1 MGLRGPITAA
11 ASLGAAAALLL
22 APAAAQAAPAPQQ
35 QLAAALRSHGIAPA
49 ESAALAIDLA
59 SGRTLFA
66 QNPDLALEPA
76 SNEKLTVTY
85 GALVELGPD
94 YRFRTEVLG
103 DGRQVGSVWE
113 GRLVLKGYGDPTLRT
128 VDLQHLARQLYD
140 HGIRRVTGHVVG
152 DGSWFDDNW
161 TAPGWLPGF
170 YGGESG
176 PLAALVVNGGFR
188 HQRLVRDPRLAAAA
202 LFDILLGQ
210 QGIEARDAVVGTASA
225 GAGTLASVHSQKL
238 GTLLELMDSDSDNF
252 TAEMVLKAIGAEK
265 AGAGSTA
272 AGAAIVHRDLGLAG
286 VPLAGARIVDG
297 SGLSRLDRVTARE
310 LAALLVVFWRSPE
323 LHDVVQSSLAVA
335 GETGTLRHRLFGKRT
350 RGVVRGK
357 TGTTAMA
364 SALSGYIGSR
374 YVFVLVQ
381 NGHPVSWSA
390 AHTVQ
395 DRFVERLAK
404 LSPREALSVPAR

>member
-1 MGLRGPITAA
+1 MGVRGPIGAA
-11 ASLGAAAALLL
+11 AAVAAAAALL
-22 APAAAQAAPAPQQ
+22 APFAAQAAPAPQQ

-49 ESAALAIDLA
+49 ESAALAVDLA
-59 SGRTLFA
+59 TGRTLFA
-66 QNPDLALEPA
+66 QNADLALEPA

-128 VDLQHLARQLYD
+128 IDLQHLARQLYA
-140 HGIRRVTGHVVG
+140 HGIRSVTGHIVG
-152 DGSWFDDNW
+152 DGSWFDDDW
-161 TAPGWLPGF
+161 SAPGWLPEF
-170 YGGESG
+170 YGEESG
-176 PLAALVVNGGFR
+176 PLSALVVNGGFH

-202 LFDILLGQ
+202 LFDVLLRQ

-225 GAGTLASVHSQKL
+225 GAGTLASVHSHKL
-238 GTLLELMDSDSDNF
+238 AALLELMDADSDNF

-265 AGAGSTA
+265 VGAGSTA
-272 AGAAIVHRDLGLAG
+272 AGAGIVRRDLLLAG
-286 VPLAGARIVDG
+286 VPLTGARIVDG

-310 LAALLVVFWRSPE
+310 LATLLVVFWRSPE

-335 GETGTLRHRLFGKRT
+335 GETGTLRHRLLGKRT

-357 TGTTAMA
+357 TGTTAVA

-374 YVFVLVQ
+374 YAFVLVQ
-381 NGHPVSWSA
+381 NGNPVSWSA

-404 LSPREALSVPAR
+404 LSSREALSAPAR